1 MARLSTR
8 SIRFWLR
15 VALVLV
21 VGFAATRGWL
31 WIVAT
36 GPGEVEA
43 EEGPGVHNA
52 DELQY
57 TNHLTGETSPY
68 LLLHA
73 HNPVEWYPWGEE
85 AIGRARAEDKPIFLS
100 VGYST
105 CYWCHVMERLVFSDP
120 QIAEQMNANFINIKV
135 DREERPDIDRI
146 YMTATQ
152 LITRHGGWPNSVFL
166 TPDLEPFFA
175 GTYFPP
181 TDAHGRPSFP
191 RVLAIM
197 RQHWQEERG
206 QVLEIA
212 AELGAAIRELE
223 SGQGVEAMAP
233 DSVLVARVLAA
244 IQGRYDAINGGF
256 GGAPKFPPAMRLE
269 FLLADASRLEGERV
283 RQIVLHTLEQM
294 AQGGIYDQVGGGFH
308 RYATDAEW
316 RVPHFEKMLYNQAH
330 LARLYLRAYELTGEP
345 RWRLVAEG
353 IFGFVAREM
362 TSPEGGFYS
371 ALDAETEAEE
381 GKYYLWTLGELE
393 ALLGEDTEL
402 FLRVYGLAS
411 MPEGEGE
418 VLYIDTPWAE
428 AAADLDMEETE
439 LWARVGALRQRVLA
453 ARAKRIYPLL
463 DDKVLTAWNG
473 LMIEAY
479 ARGFEVL
486 GEDAYRRAAERAAA
500 FVLEQMRR
508 EDGGVWRVHRLGSA
522 RHAGYLDDYAFLVR
536 GLTILHRAT
545 GSLRWLD
552 AARELSDQMIARFW
566 DSDSGGL
573 FFVGAESELI
583 VRSKSARDSALPSGN
598 AVATHAL
605 LDLAELTGDL
615 AYRDRAAQVLHAFGG
630 GMRAQPSVSVH
641 LAAAAER
648 YLHSSAPGGSG
659 PGIATVGMEVD
670 SLVEMRIALPSR
682 QPAAG
687 EVFSLVVHLD
697 IRDGW
702 HINANPA
709 SSDLLIPTS
718 LILNA
723 DIPLALAEVRYPAGQ
738 AFVFPALE
746 ETLSVYQGQV
756 AFWADVSPDEKAAG
770 AEGDLRLLVQYQAC
784 DEARCLPPAE
794 LSQSVRLTVME

>member
-1 MARLSTR
+1 
-8 SIRFWLR
+8 
-15 VALVLV
+15 
-21 VGFAATRGWL
+21 
-31 WIVAT
+31 
-36 GPGEVEA
+36 
-43 EEGPGVHNA
+43 
-52 DELQY
+52 
-57 TNHLTGETSPY
+57 
-68 LLLHA
+68 
-73 HNPVEWYPWGEE
+73 
-85 AIGRARAEDKPIFLS
+85 
-100 VGYST
+100 
-105 CYWCHVMERLVFSDP
+105 
-120 QIAEQMNANFINIKV
+120 
-135 DREERPDIDRI
+135 
-146 YMTATQ
+146 
-152 LITRHGGWPNSVFL
+152 
-166 TPDLEPFFA
+166 
-175 GTYFPP
+175 
-181 TDAHGRPSFP
+181 
-191 RVLAIM
+191 
-197 RQHWQEERG
+197 
-206 QVLEIA
+206 
-212 AELGAAIRELE
+212 
-223 SGQGVEAMAP
+223 
-233 DSVLVARVLAA
+233 
-244 IQGRYDAINGGF
+244 
-256 GGAPKFPPAMRLE
+256 
-269 FLLADASRLEGERV
+269 
-283 RQIVLHTLEQM
+283 
-294 AQGGIYDQVGGGFH
+294 
-308 RYATDAEW
+308 
-316 RVPHFEKMLYNQAH
+316 
-330 LARLYLRAYELTGEP
+330 
-345 RWRLVAEG
+345 
-353 IFGFVAREM
+353 
-362 TSPEGGFYS
+362 
-371 ALDAETEAEE
+371 
-381 GKYYLWTLGELE
+381 
-393 ALLGEDTEL
+393 
-402 FLRVYGLAS
+402 
-411 MPEGEGE
+411 
-418 VLYIDTPWAE
+418 
-428 AAADLDMEETE
+428 
-439 LWARVGALRQRVLA
+439 
-453 ARAKRIYPLL
+453 
-463 DDKVLTAWNG
+463 
-473 LMIEAY
+473 
-479 ARGFEVL
+479 
-486 GEDAYRRAAERAAA
+486 
-500 FVLEQMRR
+500 
-508 EDGGVWRVHRLGSA
+508 
-522 RHAGYLDDYAFLVR
+522 
-536 GLTILHRAT
+536 
-545 GSLRWLD
+545 LD